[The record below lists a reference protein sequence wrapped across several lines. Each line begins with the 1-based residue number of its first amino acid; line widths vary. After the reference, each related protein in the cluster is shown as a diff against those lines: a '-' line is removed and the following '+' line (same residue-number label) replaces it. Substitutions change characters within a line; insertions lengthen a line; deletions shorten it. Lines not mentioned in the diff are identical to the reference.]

1 MQKKLIALA
10 VAGLMS
16 APAFAQ
22 SNVTV
27 YGVADAYM
35 AFGSS
40 GKNDLRGIQSGGLS
54 GSRLGFKGSEDLG
67 NGLKAVFVLEQ
78 GFDIDNGQA
87 SSTRQFH
94 RQSYVGLSSS
104 YGTVSLGRQY
114 APGYD
119 FQYDALASAAISP
132 QAVLSGGMKS
142 TIQPASTARWDNS
155 VAYNATFGAVKARAI
170 YALGATEVATSD
182 VSGDDA
188 YGLGLEYAN
197 GPVKVGAVYQ
207 GVKSNAAAKKDA
219 KEWLV
224 GGSYDFGVV
233 SLAGSY
239 QAAKNL
245 NNADGI
251 DAKLW
256 QLGVIVPVTTAG
268 NVHVAYGRATVDQAA
283 GGDADSNSWTVAYT
297 HAMSKRTTLYAG
309 YNRTSNDNGLA
320 YGVVDAETVGTG
332 TAAMEVTGKDSNVFV
347 AGIRHT
353 F

>member
-35 AFGSS
+35 AFGSA

-78 GFDIDNGQA
+78 GFSIDTGNDSDA
-87 SSTRQFH
+87 TKQFQ

-119 FQYDALASAAISP
+119 FQYDALVSAAISP
-132 QAVLSGGMKS
+132 QAVLSGGMGS
-142 TIQPASTARWDNS
+142 TIQPATAARWDNS
-155 VAYNATFGAVKARAI
+155 AAYNATFGAVKARAI

-182 VSGDDA
+182 VSGDDR

-207 GVKSNAAAKKDA
+207 GVKSRAAGADDQ

-239 QAAKNL
+239 QAAKALGNV
-245 NNADGI
+245 DGA

-256 QLGVIVPVTTAG
+256 QLGVIVPVSTAG
-268 NVHVAYGRATVDQAA
+268 NVHVAYGRATVDAVA
-283 GGDADSNSWTVAYT
+283 GGSDDSNSWAVAYT

-309 YNRTSNDNGLA
+309 YNRTTNDNGLQ
-320 YGVVDAETVGTG
+320 YGVVGAEAGATG
-332 TAAMEVTGKDSNVFV
+332 ETSNVFV
-347 AGIRHT
+347 AGMRHT